1 MTQIKQINKKFQ
13 KSKALNMNLII
24 KLNHL
29 LIKSKLPVVNY
40 GNNIEFVEKMIMVL
54 VTKTR

>member
-1 MTQIKQINKKFQ
+1 
-13 KSKALNMNLII
+13 MNLIM
-24 KLNHL
+24 KLNYL

-40 GNNIEFVEKMIMVL
+40 DNNIEFVEKMIMVL